1 MMCIYIHIYI
11 SLYIYISL
19 SGWYLIGFNGA
30 IEGYISNHDYLDAS
44 EHVIYMGNIH
54 KNGDNIIGIM
64 GYIIIYHGKIMEYI
78 LNLT

>member
-1 MMCIYIHIYI
+1 MLVHQRVYIYIT
-11 SLYIYISL
+11 IYISL

-44 EHVIYMGNIH
+44 EHVIYMGNIY

-64 GYIIIYHGKIMEYI
+64 GYIIIYHEKIMEYI